1 MHGPGIWRRYPQTM
15 FSPTFSFNL
24 HGKRCEAQRGKTG
37 IEVASPHRQVPRLD
51 CIGQMDGGKLGQI
64 DLPTGRGPPP
74 HRKLAIATTQHKA
87 VEVLNV
93 ISLGVRPRRPHRQ
106 LKPLRELTWLPALLD
121 SRDLAFW
128 MQQIDVDLNLIR
140 HGAGR

>member
-1 MHGPGIWRRYPQTM
+1 M

-24 HGKRCEAQRGKTG
+24 HGKRREAQRGETG
-37 IEVASPHRQVPRLD
+37 VEVAGPHRQVPRLD
-51 CIGQMDGGKLGQI
+51 GIGQMDGGKIGQI
-64 DLPTGRGPPP
+64 DLPTRWCRAPT
-74 HRKLAIATTQHKA
+74 RKLTVTTAQHKA

-93 ISLGVRPRRPHRQ
+93 ISLGVGPGSPHRQ
-106 LKPLRELTWLPALLD
+106 LKPLREHTWMPDLFN

-140 HGAGR
+140 HVAGR